1 MSSQYSAF
9 SRRHF
14 LLGAAGVSLGF
25 AGLYAYMR
33 RRERVPDLEA
43 HMAPGFGPLRDDPD
57 RLLDL
62 PAGFSYQ
69 VISRAGET
77 MDDGL
82 LVPGRHDGMAAF
94 AHPSGRTILIRNHE
108 LEHDD
113 PKRGPFGRRY
123 ERLARVAADHLY
135 DTGSGRPPPGGTTTL
150 VFDTRTGR
158 LEHHFLSLAGT
169 VRNCAGG
176 PTPWGSWLSCEETT
190 VRAEDGLEKDHGY
203 VFEVPADPQSGLVK
217 AVPLRAMGRFYHE
230 AVAVDPLSG
239 VVYMTEDLADGLLY
253 RFLPSRPGKLMEG
266 GRLQAL
272 AVRGQPSLDT
282 RNWDD
287 PRAVPTGSRFQAAWI
302 DLDNVEAPEDD
313 LRYRGFQAGAAR
325 FARGEGMWY
334 GRGAV
339 YFACTNGGYARA
351 GQIWKYTPSRFE
363 GQPQEA
369 TEPGVLELFVEPNE
383 AGLVENCDNLTV
395 APWGDL
401 VVCEDGEEYQHVVGI
416 TPEGKFYKI
425 ARNVRNKSELAGATF
440 SPDGSTLF
448 VNIHEPGMTLAIR
461 GPWGSGSGQTDKPEI

>member
-1 MSSQYSAF
+1 MSSEHGAF

-14 LLGAAGVSLGF
+14 LFEAAAVSAGF
-25 AGLYAYMR
+25 AGLYAFMR
-33 RRERVPDLEA
+33 RRERVPDLTA
-43 HMAPGFGPLRDDPD
+43 HQAHGFGPLLDDPE

-62 PAGFSYQ
+62 PEGFSYA

-94 AHPSGRTILIRNHE
+94 AHFSGKTVLIRNHE
-108 LEHDD
+108 VEHDD

-123 ERLARVAADHLY
+123 ERLSRVAVERMY
-135 DTGSGRPPPGGTTTL
+135 DPGSGRPPPGGTTTL

-158 LEHHFLSLAGT
+158 LERHFLSLAGT

-176 PTPWGSWLSCEETT
+176 PTPWGSWLSCEETV
-190 VRAEDGLEKDHGY
+190 VRAGDGLEKDHGY
-203 VFEVPADPQSGLVK
+203 VFEVPADVDAGLVR

-239 VVYMTEDLADGLLY
+239 VVYMTEDLADGLIY
-253 RFLPSRPGKLMEG
+253 RFLPNRRGQLLEG
-266 GRLQAL
+266 GQLQAL
-272 AVRGQPSLDT
+272 VVRGQPSLDT
-282 RNWDD
+282 RNWED
-287 PRAVPTGSRFQAAWI
+287 PRAIPQGARFQAAWI
-302 DLDNVEAPEDD
+302 DLENVEAPEDD
-313 LRYRGFQAGAAR
+313 LRYRGFDAGAAR

-369 TEPGVLELFVEPNE
+369 DEPGVLELFLEPNE
-383 AGLVENCDNLTV
+383 RGLIENCDNLTV

-401 VVCEDGEEYQHVVGI
+401 IVCEDGEPAQHVVGI
-416 TPEGKFYKI
+416 TPGGKFYRI
-425 ARNVRNKSELAGATF
+425 ARNVRNGSEFAGATF

-448 VNIHEPGMTLAIR
+448 VNLHDPGLTLAIR
-461 GPWGSGSGQTDKPEI
+461 GPWGSATTSASAPLA